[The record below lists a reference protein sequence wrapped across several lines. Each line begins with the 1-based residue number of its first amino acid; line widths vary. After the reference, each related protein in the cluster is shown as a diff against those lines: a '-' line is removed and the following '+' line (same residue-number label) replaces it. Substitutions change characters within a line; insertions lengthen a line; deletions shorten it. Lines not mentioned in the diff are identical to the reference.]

1 MLSVIIPV
9 YQSAECLERCVH
21 SVMSSSFT
29 GFELIL
35 VDDGSTDGS
44 GAICDRLA
52 GTDRRIKV
60 IHRQNGGLSAARNT
74 GIDASC
80 GDYITFI
87 DSDDEIIPST
97 LSDNMDYIIRHPET
111 DLIEY
116 PVVVHYGSSRQYELQ
131 FQPRTVSGD
140 IVFQDWISGGGNTH
154 SYACN
159 KIFRKEL
166 FNGIRFPEG
175 ETFEDIA
182 ICPSIIMRC
191 RNIHYSD
198 KGLYLYYDNTNGIS
212 ANYRFRTQEP
222 LFRHNM
228 ELLDI
233 LIDRKM
239 QTDAL
244 RLWTTCLN
252 LLTDLCR
259 CADADKGYTGQ
270 SCARLDKARPSISGM
285 HGSKISFKSALKY
298 IAASIVGV
306 KSVCS
311 ISVRCKPAL

>member
-1 MLSVIIPV
+1 MLSVIVPV
-9 YQSAECLERCVH
+9 YQNSGSVERCVK
-21 SVMSSSFT
+21 SIISSDYSDL
-29 GFELIL
+29 ELLL

-44 GAICDRLA
+44 SAICDRLA
-52 GTDRRIKV
+52 ETDNRIKV
-60 IHRQNGGLSAARNT
+60 IHRTNGGLSAARNT
-74 GIDASC
+74 GINAAC
-80 GDYITFI
+80 GNYITFI

-116 PVVVHYGSSRQYELQ
+116 PVIVHYGSRRQYRIQLQ
-131 FQPRTVSGD
+131 SRTVSGD
-140 IVFQDWISGGGNTH
+140 NVFQDWISTGGNTH
-154 SYACN
+154 SYAWN

-166 FNGIRFPEG
+166 FNGIRFPES

-198 KGLYLYYDNTNGIS
+198 KGLYLYYDNANGIS
-212 ANYRFRTQEP
+212 ANYRFRNQEP

-239 QTDAL
+239 QSDAL

-259 CADADKGYTGQ
+259 CADADKGYTDQ
-270 SCARLDKARPSISGM
+270 SCARLDKAKPSISGIR
-285 HGSKISFKSALKY
+285 GSKISFKSALKY
-298 IAASIVGV
+298 IAASILGV

>member
-1 MLSVIIPV
+1 MLSVIVPV
-9 YQSAECLERCVH
+9 YQNSGSVERCVK
-21 SVMSSSFT
+21 SIISSDYSDL
-29 GFELIL
+29 ELLL

-44 GAICDRLA
+44 SAICDRLA
-52 GTDRRIKV
+52 ETDNRIKV
-60 IHRQNGGLSAARNT
+60 IHRTNGGLSAARNT
-74 GIDASC
+74 GINAAC
-80 GDYITFI
+80 GNYITFI

-116 PVVVHYGSSRQYELQ
+116 PVIVHYGSRRQYRIQLQ
-131 FQPRTVSGD
+131 SRTVSGD
-140 IVFQDWISGGGNTH
+140 NVFQDWISTEGNTH
-154 SYACN
+154 SYAWN
-159 KIFRKEL
+159 KIYRKEL
-166 FNGIRFPEG
+166 FDGIRFPEG

-198 KGLYLYYDNTNGIS
+198 KGLYLYYDNASGIT
-212 ANYRFRTQEP
+212 ANYRFQSQEP

-228 ELLDI
+228 ELLAI
-233 LIDRKM
+233 LTERKM
-239 QTDAL
+239 QADAV
-244 RLWTTCLN
+244 RLWTICLN

-259 CADADKGYTGQ
+259 CADTDKSYKDQACTE
-270 SCARLDKARPSISGM
+270 LDKSRPPISGM
-285 HGSKISFKSALKY
+285 YGSKISLKSALKY
-298 IAASIVGV
+298 IAASILGV